1 MTEIQDRISKSKKSI
16 KQMTRELAP
25 YMGIEWND
33 AWYQHIYRVVKGE
46 VDPTPEEASAINA
59 WADSH
64 DNPHK
69 AGAKVHRMSGLDR
82 TIDILQRNMRSGV
95 HNPTQTSSM
104 FKKIFS
110 ALRD

>member
-1 MTEIQDRISKSKKSI
+1 MTEIQDRLSKSKKSI

-25 YMGIEWND
+25 YMDIEWND

-46 VDPTPEEASAINA
+46 IDSTTEEYSAIIA
-59 WADSH
+59 WSESH

-69 AGAKVHRMSGLDR
+69 AGAKAYRMSGQQR
-82 TIDILQRNMRSGV
+82 TIDIIQRNMRSGV
-95 HNPTQTSSM
+95 YNSTQMSSM
-104 FKKIFS
+104 FKKLIS